1 MGEHGPLKRTAVGV
15 QLSVK
20 IKMFFLYARRCTLN
34 AKSAFT
40 LIEIVAALGILALG
54 ILGIM
59 ALFPVGLDSQK
70 RALDYSNL
78 VGLAEWKMGD
88 IAYRSHL
95 SGGQNSLTAD
105 TSYPTGPD
113 DPEPFDFNPKYL
125 WHYDVIT
132 LFGITTLY
140 RVDLYIYAIENT
152 SAPIETVASY
162 FELPES

>member
-1 MGEHGPLKRTAVGV
+1 VVKRRY
-15 QLSVK
+15 VK
-20 IKMFFLYARRCTLN
+20 NRKG
-34 AKSAFT
+34 FT
-40 LIEIVAALGILALG
+40 LIEIVAALGVLALG

-95 SGGQNSLTAD
+95 SGPQNSLTAD
-105 TSYPTGPD
+105 TSYPTGPGD
-113 DPEPFDFNPKYL
+113 DPELFTHNRKYL
-125 WHYDVIT
+125 WHYDVIS

-140 RVDLYIYAIENT
+140 RVDLYIYTIEDTNN
-152 SAPIETVASY
+152 PIEKVVSY
-162 FELPES
+162 FELPE